1 MNWIEISVL
10 TSHEATEAI
19 ANLFHEVGAGGVVI
33 EDPLLINNL
42 RKNASWE
49 LCDIPEPDDIDTV
62 TVQAYLPNDKNFTAK
77 MEEIENG
84 LAIIEGRLVGCR
96 RANTF
101 IRQVADEDW
110 ANSWKQYFFVSKIG
124 ENIVIKPT
132 WQEHT
137 ASENEIIIEIDPGMA
152 FGTGTHHT
160 TSLCIKVLENIVP
173 AGCTIF
179 DLGTGSGILSI
190 VAAKLGAGKILAVD
204 IDSVAVK
211 VAKENVLLNKVENIV
226 AVQEGDLLTGIKGNA
241 DIIVANIIADI
252 IIKLCPHIP
261 ARLNPDG
268 LFLASGIIMERLQEV
283 LDAAAKVGLNA
294 TKVTEQCGWAVVEF
308 RK

>member
-33 EDPLLINNL
+33 EDPVLINNL
-42 RKNASWE
+42 RNSTAWE
-49 LCDIPEPDDIDTV
+49 LCAIPEPDDIDTV
-62 TVQAYLPNDKNFTAK
+62 TVQAYLLNDEKFASK

-84 LAIIEGRLVGCR
+84 LAEIEGRLTGCR
-96 RANTF
+96 KANTL
-101 IRQVADEDW
+101 IREVAEEDW
-110 ANSWKQYFFVSKIG
+110 ATSWKQYFFVSKIG

-137 ASENEIIIEIDPGMA
+137 AAEDEIVIEIDPGMA

-160 TSLCIKVLENIVP
+160 TSLCIRVLENMVP
-173 AGCTIF
+173 HGSTIF

-190 VAAKLGAGKILAVD
+190 VAAKLGAEKVLAVD

-211 VAKENVLLNKVENIV
+211 IALENVLLNKVENIV
-226 AVQEGDLLTGIKGNA
+226 TVQEGDLLTGIQGNA
-241 DIIVANIIADI
+241 DIIVANIVADI
-252 IIKLCPHIP
+252 IIRLCPHIP
-261 ARLNPDG
+261 ARLNHGG

-283 LDAAAKVGLNA
+283 LDAASKVGLQA
-294 TKVTEQCGWAVVEF
+294 QKVTEQCGWAVVEF